1 MNDQAARDWVFIG
14 MERSEQIDGY
24 LVLVALYRAPNR
36 GIRYVVDASQ
46 QGEQRDLRCVGDR
59 DFETRIEAAAAGH
72 LHMLKVIRAGQ
83 GSERS

>member
-46 QGEQRDLRCVGDR
+46 QGG
-59 DFETRIEAAAAGH
+59 
-72 LHMLKVIRAGQ
+72 
-83 GSERS
+83 GSAISGA